1 MKFSKRLIV
10 TMAVLA
16 AGNSPDFT
24 SAENLRK
31 HSDVTF
37 TTPAGLTLNMDDLN
51 FVQRHLE
58 EKYPGA
64 PTFTFDDLV
73 DAVGK
78 IEPVS
83 YTGDDYHINRGKCL
97 FLLQVI
103 DAKLSELKMDDHFS
117 FVDHYGP
124 SICGTA
130 RPTSAP
136 TTDKPTTD
144 SPTLA
149 PITITDSPS
158 KAPTDERKLHISIIF
173 YLLDSTV
180 TYHLTYY
187 TNIIQSDPSTYRRA
201 IVTTVCRTIV
211 SSDPSTVITAICR
224 AIVSTDPSTVVTAD
238 YRAIIISDPSTVI
251 TTVGQSNID
260 TNFISILRTSW

>member
-1 MKFSKRLIV
+1 MKFSKRSIV

-16 AGNSPDFT
+16 AGNSPHFS

-31 HSDVTF
+31 QSDDKFTF

-64 PTFTFDDLV
+64 PTFTFEDLV
-73 DAVGK
+73 AAVAK

-117 FVDHYGP
+117 FVELYGP

-130 RPTSAP
+130 MPTSAP
-136 TTDKPTTD
+136 TTDEPTTE
-144 SPTLA
+144 SPTSA
-149 PITITDSPS
+149 PITKIPS
-158 KAPTDERKLHISIIF
+158 EAPTDERKLHILIIF
-173 YLLDSTV
+173 YLLDITL

-187 TNIIQSDPSTYRRA
+187 TLLCTNL
-201 IVTTVCRTIV
+201 
-211 SSDPSTVITAICR
+211 
-224 AIVSTDPSTVVTAD
+224 
-238 YRAIIISDPSTVI
+238 IISYIPL
-251 TTVGQSNID
+251 NHKA
-260 TNFISILRTSW
+260 F